1 MAMPRSACGPGR
13 GCKGFAFVK
22 RLIAAS
28 ASAAVLL
35 LAPASFARAST
46 TQTGGAQIQWT
57 SAATSSMALV
67 TQYGAGFTQ
76 GNVSPTLLPSA
87 VGVCGGG
94 PAEANFTLTF
104 SALTPQSGNP
114 TGCLYKNALAISV
127 QSNDAAG
134 FSVVE
139 YLDFAPGNG
148 FGFCAYPNGAASF
161 PITPAVAPVPAS
173 ARSGNPAAGT
183 FSGSQLTGCT
193 GGGVIP
199 QGTGGASSGG
209 TVPGNPGTP
218 SLEFYSPA
226 SGGLTF
232 ASMSGPTVNGGS
244 LVTMYAAEDVQANMG
259 PGAKSVN
266 TTTNY
271 ITLEMISN

>member
-1 MAMPRSACGPGR
+1 
-13 GCKGFAFVK
+13 VK

-28 ASAAVLL
+28 ALAAVLL
-35 LAPASFARAST
+35 LAPASFARASS

-57 SAATSSMALV
+57 SAATASLSLV

-76 GNVSPTLLPSA
+76 GNAAPTLLPSA

-94 PAEANFTLTF
+94 PAEINFTLSF
-104 SALTPQSGNP
+104 SALTPQGGTP
-114 TGCLYKNALAISV
+114 TGCLYKNAIAISV
-127 QSNDAAG
+127 QTNDAAG
-134 FSVVE
+134 FSVME

-161 PITPAVAPVPAS
+161 PIAPAVAPVPTS
-173 ARSGNPAAGT
+173 GRSGNPAAGS
-183 FSGSQLTGCT
+183 FSGNKLTSCA

-209 TVPGNPGTP
+209 TVPGNPGTAG
-218 SLEFYSPA
+218 LEFYSPA
-226 SGGLTF
+226 TGGLTF

-244 LVTMYAAEDVQANMG
+244 LVTMYAAEDVQVNMG
-259 PGAKSVN
+259 PGANSVA
-266 TTTNY
+266 TTSNY
-271 ITLEMISN
+271 ITLEMIAN

>member
-1 MAMPRSACGPGR
+1 MPGSAFCPGR
-13 GCKGFAFVK
+13 AAKDLPFVK
-22 RLIAAS
+22 RPIAAS
-28 ASAAVLL
+28 ALAAVLL

-46 TQTGGAQIQWT
+46 TQTGAAQIQWT
-57 SAATSSMALV
+57 SAATSSMSLV
-67 TQYGAGFTQ
+67 TQYGSGFTQ
-76 GNVSPTLLPSA
+76 GNVAPTLLPSA

-94 PAEANFTLTF
+94 PAEANFTMTF
-104 SALTPQSGNP
+104 GALTPQSGTA

-139 YLDFAPGNG
+139 YLDFPPGNG

-161 PITPAVAPVPAS
+161 PITPAVGPVPTS

-183 FSGSQLTGCT
+183 FGGSLLTGCGA

-209 TVPGNPGTP
+209 SVPGNPGTAG
-218 SLEFYSPA
+218 LEFYSPA
-226 SGGLTF
+226 TGGLTF

-259 PGAKSVN
+259 PGTKSVA
-266 TTTNY
+266 TTSNY

>member
-1 MAMPRSACGPGR
+1 MPGPACCPGR

-22 RLIAAS
+22 RLFAAS
-28 ASAAVLL
+28 ALAAVLL

-57 SAATSSMALV
+57 SAATSSMSLV
-67 TQYGAGFTQ
+67 TQYGTGFTQ
-76 GNVSPTLLPSA
+76 GNVAPTLLPSA

-94 PAEANFTLTF
+94 PAEANFTLSF
-104 SALTPQSGNP
+104 SALTPQSGTA

-161 PITPAVAPVPAS
+161 PITPAIGPVPAS

-183 FSGSQLTGCT
+183 FSGSALTSCA

-199 QGTGGASSGG
+199 QGTGGASSAG
-209 TVPGNPGTP
+209 TTAGNPGTAG
-218 SLEFYSPA
+218 LEFYSP
-226 SGGLTF
+226 SGSGLTF

-244 LVTMYAAEDVQANMG
+244 VVTMYAAEDVQANMG
-259 PGAKSVN
+259 PGSHSVN
-266 TTTNY
+266 TTSNY